1 MMEMRGVSNRR
12 RRAFALCVASLCFA
26 SAAIS
31 AGAGETPIA
40 EQLAAAYP
48 GIIKEISGNAVVFAD
63 GSTLPF
69 DDGKGVKP
77 FEQWLD
83 DADIE
88 DMFAQAYVKGA
99 VPPPGPQH
107 DPGRARNEAFFLK
120 VYGDCRKGEVAPKLV
135 DVIWLPGKAR
145 QVLKVSPINGMA
157 ERLRAVSAEL
167 DALPASFDRD
177 LKTVAS
183 TYNCRV
189 ISGTKRLSAHAFGA
203 AIDIAVR
210 STGYWRWQPPAV
222 QAADHTKDLPPE
234 IVAIFEKHGFI
245 WGGKWR
251 HFDTMHFEYRPELL
265 PPETVTHAAADGAGA
280 QKAPAP

>member
-1 MMEMRGVSNRR
+1 MMKMLAVTIRLWRARTLCAAALAAALAAMPVS
-12 RRAFALCVASLCFA
+12 AQDT
-26 SAAIS
+26 
-31 AGAGETPIA
+31 TPA
-40 EQLAAAYP
+40 ERLAAAYP
-48 GIIKEISGNAVVFAD
+48 GIIKEISGNAVVFSD

-69 DDGKGVKP
+69 DDGKGDKP
-77 FEQWLD
+77 FAQWLED
-83 DADIE
+83 TDLE
-88 DMFAQAYVKGA
+88 DMFAQAYVKGPA
-99 VPPPGPQH
+99 PPPGPEH

-120 VYGDCRKGEVAPKLV
+120 VYGDCRRRKVAPKLV
-135 DVIWLPGKAR
+135 DVIWLPKKGR
-145 QVLKVSPINGMA
+145 QVLKVSPVNGMA

-167 DALPASFDRD
+167 DELPSSFDPD
-177 LKTVAS
+177 LKTTAS

-189 ISGTKRLSAHAFGA
+189 IAGTKRLSAHAFGV

-210 STGYWRWQPPAV
+210 ANGYWRWQPPAV

-265 PPETVTHAAADGAGA
+265 PPEAPLS
-280 QKAPAP
+280 APAP